1 MSADNFLVLDFRPL
15 FLTVE
20 GVGPFQEAPFELD
33 FTDSNGEPC
42 NFFLLMSQNGRGKT
56 TLLEAMTALM
66 GLLEQ
71 PEPAPIGFE
80 DLDNGAGRAQW
91 DLLVRLYRDGRE
103 ETLVMSLAAGRDEP
117 WTLKPWG
124 ESLLQSYGADRWCP
138 FGLQRHTSGRLEVF
152 GENDERIQDL
162 LAAICAHMGEA
173 PVVFEDD
180 PLAMPTLLSFSA
192 YRDIARVTEG
202 DRGIMQP
209 GAWGYRPVQ
218 RFGQESRGWKDSLDN
233 LLVWLS
239 WLDDG
244 RYEQALKTINERI
257 FAGSTKFLRGVRK
270 DPPQAVVENGKDHRH
285 RLDRLSSG
293 EKSLVQIYLR
303 AGVHMTRSTILVID
317 EMDIHLHS
325 KWQHRL
331 LNILKQMAKDHP
343 GLTIIASS
351 HARELIPAFAH
362 DIEEPGLRKAGE
374 IIEAGLG

>member
-1 MSADNFLVLDFRPL
+1 MPGDNFLVYDFRPL

-20 GVGPFQEAPFELD
+20 GIGPFQEAPYELD
-33 FTDSNGEPC
+33 FTDANGEPC
-42 NFFLLMSQNGRGKT
+42 NFFLLLSMNGRGKT
-56 TLLEAMTALM
+56 TLLELMASLM

-71 PEPAPIGFE
+71 REPENLGFE
-80 DLDNGAGRAQW
+80 DLDNGSGRAQW
-91 DLLVRLYRDGRE
+91 DMFVRLYREGHE
-103 ETLVMSLAAGRDEP
+103 ESFVLSLAAGRDEP

-124 ESLLQSYGADRWCP
+124 ETLLKNYGADLWCP
-138 FGLQRHTSGRLEVF
+138 FGFQRHVSGRLEPV
-152 GENDERIQDL
+152 GQDDERVQDL
-162 LAAICAHMGEA
+162 LAAIQAHRGEA
-173 PVVFEDD
+173 PAVFEDD
-180 PLAMPTLLSFSA
+180 PLTLPTLLCFSA

-209 GAWGYRPVQ
+209 GSWGYRPIQ

-233 LLVWLS
+233 MLVWLS

-244 RYEQALKTINERI
+244 RYAQAIQTINERV
-257 FAGSTKFLRGVRK
+257 FAGKTKFLRSVRK
-270 DPPQAVVENGKDHRH
+270 DPPQAVVDNGGHRH

-303 AGVHMTRSTILVID
+303 AGVHMTRSTILLID

-331 LNILKQMAKDHP
+331 LNVLKQMAKEHP

-351 HARELIPAFAH
+351 HARELIPAFGH
-362 DIEEPGLRKAGE
+362 DISEEGLRKGGE
-374 IIEAGLG
+374 IIEGGLG

>member
-20 GVGPFQEAPFELD
+20 GVGPFREAPFELD
-33 FTDSNGEPC
+33 FTDANGEPC

-56 TLLEAMTALM
+56 TLLEVMAALM
-66 GLLEQ
+66 GLLERR
-71 PEPAPIGFE
+71 EPALIGFE
-80 DLDNGAGRAQW
+80 DLDNGDGRAQW
-91 DLLVRLYRDGRE
+91 DLLALLCRDGRE
-103 ETLVMSLAAGRDEP
+103 ETLVISLAAGCDDP
-117 WTLKPWG
+117 WMLKPWG
-124 ESLLQSYGADRWCP
+124 EGLLRSYKADHWCP
-138 FGLQRHTSGRLEVF
+138 FGLQRHTSGRLEAF
-152 GENDERIQDL
+152 GETDERVQDL
-162 LAAICAHMGEA
+162 LAAIRAHMSDA
-173 PVVFEDD
+173 PAVFEDD
-180 PLAMPTLLSFSA
+180 PLSIPTLLSFSA

-244 RYEQALKTINERI
+244 RYELALKTINERV
-257 FAGSTKFLRGVRK
+257 FAGGTKFLRGVRK
-270 DPPQAVVENGKDHRH
+270 DPPQAVVENGTHRH

-293 EKSLVQIYLR
+293 EKSLVQVYLR
-303 AGVHMTRSTILVID
+303 TGVHMTRSTILVID

-325 KWQHRL
+325 KWQHRM

-362 DIEEPGLRKAGE
+362 DIAEPGLRKAGE